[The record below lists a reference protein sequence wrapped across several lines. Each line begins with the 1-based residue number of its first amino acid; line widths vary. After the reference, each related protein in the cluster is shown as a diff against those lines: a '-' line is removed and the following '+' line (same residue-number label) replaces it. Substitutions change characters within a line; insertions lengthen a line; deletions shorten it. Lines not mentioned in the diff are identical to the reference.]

1 MLFNILYRI
10 VQIQSIVKNDSIY
23 SDRFFN
29 YIRPSKYNHMALN
42 RQQVDNL
49 GFDNKADKNRKR
61 TINQDGSFNIVRKND
76 FFREFS
82 LYRWG
87 ITCKW
92 HEYWL
97 AILAV
102 YIVINF
108 LFATIYLYLGP
119 ENIVGIRPDKE
130 HPYWQC
136 FFFSLQTFTTV
147 GYGGL
152 HPQGILVNAT
162 AGFEAFLGLMTFAIA
177 TGTLYG
183 RYSRPIAKI
192 RYSPN
197 AIIAPFNGQKAL
209 MFVIAND
216 SKGNLVEVT
225 AKLNISWKEKDA
237 TGNDIRKFNR
247 LALEY
252 EKINM
257 LPLTWTI
264 VHPIDDQSFLYNM
277 TEKDFI
283 EKDIELFIL
292 ITSYD
297 DTFAQTVHSR
307 SSYVATEI
315 IYGAKFNHAF
325 SISEDGT
332 TILELNKVGDY
343 QRVEF

>member
-1 MLFNILYRI
+1 
-10 VQIQSIVKNDSIY
+10 
-23 SDRFFN
+23 
-29 YIRPSKYNHMALN
+29 MAEASAAP
-42 RQQVDNL
+42 DNL
-49 GFDNKADKNRKR
+49 GFDNRTDSHRKR
-61 TINQDGSFNIVRKND
+61 TINQDGSFNIIRKND

-92 HEYWL
+92 SYYWL
-97 AILAV
+97 AVLSV

-108 LFATIYLYLGP
+108 LFASIYLMIGP
-119 ENIVGIRPDKE
+119 EKIVGIQPEGE

-152 HPQGILVNAT
+152 HPQGILTNTV

-192 RYSPN
+192 RYSPK
-197 AIIAPFNGQKAL
+197 AIIAPFQDKTGL

-216 SKGNLVEVT
+216 SKGDLVEVS
-225 AKLNISWKEKDA
+225 AQLNLSWKEKDEN
-237 TGNDIRKFNR
+237 GNDVRKFQR
-247 LALEY
+247 LKLEY
-252 EKINM
+252 EKVNM
-257 LPLTWTI
+257 LVLTWTI
-264 VHPIDDQSFLYNM
+264 VHPIDENSKLYGM
-277 TEKDFI
+277 TEKDFV
-283 EKDIELFIL
+283 DHDMELFIL

-307 SSYVATEI
+307 SSYTGKEI
-315 IYGAKFNHAF
+315 VYGARFRRAF
-325 SISEDGT
+325 YVNDNGE
-332 TILELNKVGDY
+332 TILELNKVGDFDK
-343 QRVEF
+343 VELGNQALRA